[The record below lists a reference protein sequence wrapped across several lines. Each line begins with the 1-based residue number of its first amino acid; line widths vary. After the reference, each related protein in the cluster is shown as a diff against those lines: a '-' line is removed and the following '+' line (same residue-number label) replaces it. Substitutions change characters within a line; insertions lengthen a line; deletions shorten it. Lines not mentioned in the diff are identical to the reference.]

1 MSIESMQFL
10 EMVREAAAYQ
20 EKRFSKKSRSSGDVE
35 VGMVGDG
42 LFCDMCGNK
51 GMAFLREEER
61 DEIYQCE
68 LCGHVRWY
76 RVR

>member
-10 EMVREAAAYQ
+10 EMVREAAHLDVSVA
-20 EKRFSKKSRSSGDVE
+20 KRGRSRSE
-35 VGMVGDG
+35 HVGKVGEG
-42 LFCDMCGNK
+42 FFCDMCGNK
-51 GMAFLREEER
+51 GMMFLRVEER